1 MATSPARDREQVRPW
16 VSPAVRL
23 AGLGVLLW
31 GIAAE
36 VSPGLSGRHLIAW
49 LLVASVVPAWV
60 VWSTAARDSL
70 TRRLVAFCWLG
81 AAGGVLAML
90 APVALAIVGTAT
102 LGAAASLEL
111 PTALGI
117 AAIAPVTSAAVG
129 LAAGRPAS
137 LIIGSAAA
145 SLAGLV
151 IGVGRRE
158 RSRQAEQAILIAV
171 ERERAELEHARAG
184 VLAERNRLAREVHDV
199 LAHTLGALVI
209 QLEALS
215 ATVEASTVEASTVEA
230 STAKPTAPGAGTAT
244 TGTGGAGPCPDV
256 RDGLRR
262 IRSLAADGLAEARS
276 AVRALRDDPA
286 PLPDQLRRLCE
297 SRGAALWVTGDV
309 RDPGPEATLA
319 LYRAAQESLTN
330 AAKHAPGTHP
340 DVRLSYDS
348 GQVRLTVQNG
358 VPHTPPG
365 PLARSGGGYG
375 LDGIRERVRLL
386 GGEVTAGPDDAGGW
400 RVMARIPA

>member
-1 MATSPARDREQVRPW
+1 M
-16 VSPAVRL
+16 
-23 AGLGVLLW
+23 LLW

-36 VSPGLSGRHLIAW
+36 VSPGLWGRHLIVW

-81 AAGGVLAML
+81 AVGGVLAML
-90 APVALAIVGTAT
+90 APVALAIVGTAA

-111 PTALGI
+111 PAALGI
-117 AAIAPVTSAAVG
+117 AAIAPVTSAVVG
-129 LAAGRPAS
+129 LGTGRPAS
-137 LIIGSAAA
+137 LIVGSASA

-158 RSRQAEQAILIAV
+158 RTRQAGQAMRIAV
-171 ERERAELEHARAG
+171 ERERAELEHARAE

-215 ATVEASTVEASTVEA
+215 ATVEASTAGT
-230 STAKPTAPGAGTAT
+230 STAGTST
-244 TGTGGAGPCPDV
+244 AGPGPWPEV
-256 RDGLRR
+256 SDGLRR

-276 AVRALRDDPA
+276 AVRALRDDAP
-286 PLPDQLRRLCE
+286 PLPDQLRRLCDT
-297 SRGAALWVTGDV
+297 RGAALEVTGTV
-309 RDPGPEATLA
+309 RGLGPEVAHA

-330 AAKHAPGTHP
+330 AAKHAPGVP
-340 DVRLSYDS
+340 PGVRLSFED
-348 GQVRLTVQNG
+348 GQVALMVANG
-358 VPHTPPG
+358 APDAPPG
-365 PLARSGGGYG
+365 PLARSGAGYG

-386 GGEVTAGPDDAGGW
+386 GGEVTAGPDSEGGW
-400 RVMARIPA
+400 RVSARIPA

>member
-1 MATSPARDREQVRPW
+1 MATSPARDRGQARPW

-31 GIAAE
+31 GISTE
-36 VSPGLSGRHLIAW
+36 VGPGLSGRHLIAW

-60 VWSTAARDSL
+60 AWSTTARGSL

-81 AAGGVLAML
+81 AAGGVLALL
-90 APVALAIVGTAT
+90 APVALALVGTAA

-111 PTALGI
+111 PAALGI
-117 AAIAPVTSAAVG
+117 AAIAPVTSAVVG
-129 LAAGRPAS
+129 LATGRPTP
-137 LIIGSAAA
+137 LIIGSASA

-158 RSRQAEQAILIAV
+158 RARQAEQAMRIAV
-171 ERERAELEHARAG
+171 ERERAELEHARAD

-215 ATVEASTVEASTVEA
+215 ATVEASTAQA
-230 STAKPTAPGAGTAT
+230 STAQAST
-244 TGTGGAGPCPDV
+244 AGPWPEV
-256 RDGLRR
+256 IDGMRR

-276 AVRALRDDPA
+276 AVRALRDDAP
-286 PLPDQLRRLCE
+286 PLPDQLRRLCDT
-297 SRGAALWVTGDV
+297 RGAALEITGTA
-309 RDPGPEATLA
+309 RGLGPEAARA

-330 AAKHAPGTHP
+330 AAKHAPGAHP
-340 DVRLSYDS
+340 GVRLSYND
-348 GQVRLTVQNG
+348 GQVALMVANG
-358 VPHTPPG
+358 APDTPPG
-365 PLARSGGGYG
+365 PLARSGAGYG

-386 GGEVTAGPDDAGGW
+386 GGEVTAGPDNDGGW
-400 RVMARIPA
+400 RVIARIPG

>member
-1 MATSPARDREQVRPW
+1 M
-16 VSPAVRL
+16 
-23 AGLGVLLW
+23 LLW

-36 VSPGLSGRHLIAW
+36 VSPGLSGRHLIVW

-90 APVALAIVGTAT
+90 APVALAIVGTAA

-111 PTALGI
+111 PAALGI
-117 AAIAPVTSAAVG
+117 AAIAPVTSAVVG
-129 LAAGRPAS
+129 LGTGRPAS
-137 LIIGSAAA
+137 LIVGSASA

-158 RSRQAEQAILIAV
+158 RTRQAGQAMRIAV
-171 ERERAELEHARAG
+171 ERERAELEHARAE

-215 ATVEASTVEASTVEA
+215 ATVEASTAGTSTAGA
-230 STAKPTAPGAGTAT
+230 STAGPG
-244 TGTGGAGPCPDV
+244 PWPEV
-256 RDGLRR
+256 SDGLRR

-276 AVRALRDDPA
+276 AVRALRDDAP
-286 PLPDQLRRLCE
+286 PLPDQLRRLCDT
-297 SRGAALWVTGDV
+297 RGAALEVTGTV
-309 RDPGPEATLA
+309 RGLGPEVAHA

-330 AAKHAPGTHP
+330 AAKHAPGVP
-340 DVRLSYDS
+340 PGVRLSFED
-348 GQVRLTVQNG
+348 GQVALMVANG
-358 VPHTPPG
+358 APDAPPG
-365 PLARSGGGYG
+365 PLARSGAGYG

-386 GGEVTAGPDDAGGW
+386 GGEVTAGPDSEGGW
-400 RVMARIPA
+400 RVSARIPA